1 MRFDVMSGI
10 PSLAGNAL
18 KGGDRTAAER
28 QAQFEHDSIL
38 DEKNLPEYPAVL
50 MMPAGPQRD
59 LALNALKAEAMRREA
74 DLPKYW
80 NDQYPRRPITQS
92 SSFVQSVDVDPVTN
106 YMSVQ
111 MNGKTYGFGGQG
123 PAEAADMLNSNSIG
137 EWFNQ
142 RLKG

>member
-1 MRFDVMSGI
+1 MHFDVMSGI

-28 QAQFEHDSIL
+28 QTPFEHDSIL
-38 DEKNLPEYPAVL
+38 DGKNLPEYPAVL

-92 SSFVQSVDVDPVTN
+92 SSWISGIEYDPVTN
-106 YMSVQ
+106 YAQ
-111 MNGKTYGFGGQG
+111 MQTRDGKTYGYGGIDPTQM
-123 PAEAADMLNSNSIG
+123 ANIINSQSIG
-137 EWFNQ
+137 DEFNK
-142 RLKG
+142 R